1 MAAVAPAV
9 ETVPSATADRRV
21 TSTIWL
27 SVAVAVLGTAGT
39 MVGTPFISDTDVY
52 ARGPEA
58 VFAQLTGGH
67 VPSQIG
73 AALLYATALC
83 LLLLR
88 PRLTA
93 MLRNAAPAAE
103 QLVDRIGAT
112 LDVAAATVT
121 IGAVFKSI
129 LTSGL
134 PGGVD
139 ADFYSQVDVA
149 VLYTVSGQL
158 QFGVFVPLVATI
170 GLTAV
175 LVFRHGGGADGEG
188 EERREGTDPA
198 GQATVALGLP
208 WSAGLVTPIWL
219 FAMAFTA
226 WRGDRRQ
233 PVPAT

>member
-9 ETVPSATADRRV
+9 ETVPSTTTNRRV
-21 TSTIWL
+21 TSTTWL
-27 SVAVAVLGTAGT
+27 AVAVAVLGTAGT

-52 ARGPEA
+52 AQGPEA
-58 VFAQLTGGH
+58 VFAELTGGH
-67 VPSQIG
+67 VPSQTG

-149 VLYTVSGQL
+149 VLYTISGQL

-175 LVFRHGGGADGEG
+175 LVFRHGGLPRWLGALS
-188 EERREGTDPA
+188 A
-198 GQATVALGLP
+198 FLAVVVCAVTVALGLP
-208 WSAGLVTPIWL
+208 WSAGLVTPIWM

-226 WRGDRRQ
+226 WRGNRRQ